1 MQKGFTL
8 VEMLVVIGIIAVL
21 TAASMAG
28 YSSMTKTAEK
38 TRAQELVSNV
48 VTALTAIYQEDGVW
62 PKRLISGM
70 QGESRLDA
78 ETCKPLNRFM
88 PLNGYDKF
96 GIVTPWAV
104 TVIKQKG
111 NRATL
116 QTAVG
121 SKKIEDHILRFA
133 IDEDGD
139 GITELPNSY
148 IEGGVKVRATACVW
162 CCSKEGSFKA
172 KDIIKSWSKG
182 QEVR

>member
-1 MQKGFTL
+1 MKQGFTL
-8 VEMLVVIGIIAVL
+8 VEMLVVIGIMAVL
-21 TAASMAG
+21 TAASLAG

-48 VTALTAIYQEDGVW
+48 TTALTAIYQQDGMW

-70 QGESRLDA
+70 QGQSQLDA
-78 ETCKPLNRFM
+78 TTCRPLDRFM

-96 GIVTPWAV
+96 GIVTPWAI

-116 QTAVG
+116 QTKVG
-121 SKKIEDHILRFA
+121 SKTIEDHILRFA

-139 GITELPNSY
+139 GITELPSSY
-148 IEGGVKVRATACVW
+148 GGGSVKVRATACVW
-162 CCSKEGSFKA
+162 CCSKEGSFKE
-172 KDIIKSWSKG
+172 KEVIKSWTKG